1 MNKKH
6 ILGIFSLTAV
16 ASISLAVI
24 LNNEVKSIA
33 KATETTYKITFN
45 YKNRT
50 LFDFNESTY
59 DYDSNSYSTNYVQHS
74 NKYDQ
79 DYLVEFYYSTHF
91 IQVFEIHPEPEDYNV
106 ALIIANDNEDYSGPV
121 IGNNTE
127 IPSIKSIKSVCKSYA
142 NSFEEAA
149 NKLTSAIEFNIDE
162 TTWEHRELTVDKQQ
176 IENEAYYYFEY
187 DLSSYKPDYF
197 EICPSHSAG
206 IGLVSLEIEYYC
218 A

>member
-16 ASISLAVI
+16 ASISLAVV

-59 DYDSNSYSTNYVQHS
+59 DYVTNSYSINYVQHS
-74 NKYDQ
+74 DKYNQ
-79 DYLVEFYYSTHF
+79 DYLVEFYYTTYF
-91 IQVFEIHPEPEDYNV
+91 IPVFEPLPNPEDYNV
-106 ALIIANDNEDYSGPV
+106 ALIIANDDEDYSSPV

-127 IPSIKSIKSVCKSYA
+127 IPSIKSIKCVCKSFA

-149 NKLTSAIEFNIDE
+149 NKLTSSIDFIIDE
-162 TTWEHRELTVDKQQ
+162 TTWEHRDLTIDKQQ
-176 IENEAYYYFEY
+176 VENEAYYYFEY